1 MDILDIISNSLLRP
15 LDAKE
20 QELLDR
26 WLAEDEKNRRFYQAM
41 LGKEDLAD
49 SYQTYMSFDEQ
60 KAWEDIA
67 PRLEDGNKQPTH
79 KLHLSYISYAR
90 RVAAVIVGIVLL
102 TGGYLLY
109 HTRPASTQPVAVS
122 QEIASAI
129 EKAESSPVN
138 EATVQVG
145 NDKPQQVSS
154 LAALLNVLSQK
165 ELDEDIQGTVTTL
178 RDKEFWTTLPD
189 GTRVHLNSNSRISYP
204 LAFKGDL
211 REVALAGEAYFIVAK
226 DKDHPFIV
234 HTCQGDV
241 KEYGTEFN
249 VSARGDQTQV
259 VLVRG
264 SISVKGK
271 GGKEQMM
278 QPGDKADMSPQGTA
292 LSRVD
297 VAPYIAWNTGQF
309 SFDDCSLEDLMM
321 VIGRWYG
328 REVSF
333 SSEQLRKIRFTGS
346 LSKYESIDNTL
357 DVIGTIANVKVE
369 QQDNSIIIK

>member
-26 WLAEDEKNRRFYQAM
+26 WLAEDERHRQFYQAM
-41 LGKEDLAD
+41 LSKEDLAD
-49 SYQTYMSFDEQ
+49 SYETYMSFDEQ

-67 PRLEDGNKQPTH
+67 PRLEDGNKQTKR

-90 RVAAVIVGIVLL
+90 RAAAVIAGILLL
-102 TGGYLLY
+102 TGAYLLF
-109 HTRPASTQPVAVS
+109 HPRPAITQPVAVS
-122 QEIASAI
+122 QEIASAMQ
-129 EKAESSPVN
+129 KAESSPIN
-138 EATVQVG
+138 EATIQVG
-145 NDKPQQVSS
+145 SGKPQQVSS
-154 LAALLNVLSQK
+154 AAALLKVISQK
-165 ELDEDIQGTVTTL
+165 DLDEDIQGTVTTL

-189 GTRVHLNSNSRISYP
+189 GTRVHLNGNSRISYP
-204 LAFKGDL
+204 MAFKGDL
-211 REVALAGEAYFIVAK
+211 REVALVGEAYFIVAK
-226 DKDHPFIV
+226 DKAHPFIV

-249 VSARGDQTQV
+249 VSARGEQTQV

-278 QPGDKADMSPQGTA
+278 QPGDKAEMSAQGTA

-309 SFDDCSLEDLMM
+309 GFDDCTLEDLMQ

-328 REVSF
+328 REVVFTSDR
-333 SSEQLRKIRFTGS
+333 LRKIRFAGS
-346 LSKYESIDNTL
+346 LSRYESIDNTL

-369 QQDNSIIIK
+369 QQDNKIIIQ

>member
-26 WLAEDEKNRRFYQAM
+26 WLAEDERHRLFYQAM
-41 LGKEDLAD
+41 LSKEDLTD
-49 SYQTYMSFDEQ
+49 SYETYMGFDEQ
-60 KAWEDIA
+60 KAWGDIA
-67 PRLEDGNKQPTH
+67 PRLEDGNKQTKH
-79 KLHLSYISYAR
+79 KLHLSYINYAR
-90 RVAAVIVGIVLL
+90 RAAAVIAGVMLL
-102 TGGYLLY
+102 TGAYLLF
-109 HTRPASTQPVAVS
+109 HPRPAINRPVAVS
-122 QEIASAI
+122 QEIASAMQ
-129 EKAESSPVN
+129 KAESSPVN
-138 EATVQVG
+138 EATIQVG
-145 NDKPQQVSS
+145 SGKPQQVSS
-154 LAALLNVLSQK
+154 AAALLKVISQK
-165 ELDEDIQGTVTTL
+165 DLDEDIQGTVTTL

-189 GTRVHLNSNSRISYP
+189 GTRVHLNGNSRISYP
-204 LAFKGDL
+204 MAFKGDL
-211 REVALAGEAYFIVAK
+211 REVALVGEAYFIVAK
-226 DKDHPFIV
+226 DKAHPFIV

-249 VSARGDQTQV
+249 VSARGEQTQV

-264 SISVKGK
+264 SISVKGR

-278 QPGDKADMSPQGTA
+278 QPGDKAEMSAQGTA

-309 SFDDCSLEDLMM
+309 SFDDCTLEDLMQ

-328 REVSF
+328 REVVFTSDR
-333 SSEQLRKIRFTGS
+333 LRKIRFAGS
-346 LSKYESIDNTL
+346 LSRYESIDNTL

-369 QQDNSIIIK
+369 QQDNKIIIQ